1 MKDYKLNAAVVLR
14 RNYAD
19 LPFHA
24 ETDEEIARRVNDR
37 SVTAL
42 ERCEETFTYLL
53 PTSLNAE
60 RRKELEEKRL
70 LSTDAPNT
78 VGGVFYLRDDE
89 FLCLETAG
97 EDHLRI
103 AACDE
108 KAGLLSCLDAAVTLA
123 GKLEDT
129 GKIAQSPQY
138 GYLTA
143 YPSDAGTGMR
153 ASLLLHLPMLTMLKQ
168 LSAAMKMASTGGM
181 ALRILPGGLCL
192 LENRIAM
199 GRDEKAI
206 IEQLE
211 AIAKSICALERS
223 LRWRAKERK
232 DLNVADKGWRAY
244 GLCQYALRMNRQEAL
259 ALWSDLVLGLS
270 IGDLPYGEDEADAMW
285 QIAHLSTDA
294 LTRDS
299 ALHPDAERARR
310 VRNLFHHGGN

>member
-14 RNYAD
+14 RNYEDLAFRAD
-19 LPFHA
+19 
-24 ETDEEIARRVNDR
+24 TDEEIARRINDR

-42 ERCEETFTYLL
+42 ERCEETFTYVL
-53 PTSLNAE
+53 PTTLDAE

-70 LSTDAPNT
+70 LSTDAQNA
-78 VGGVFYLRDDE
+78 VGGAAYLRDDE
-89 FLCLETAG
+89 LLCLETAG
-97 EDHLRI
+97 TDHLRV
-103 AACDE
+103 AAYDE
-108 KAGLLSCLDAAVTLA
+108 KGALIPCLDAALTLT

-129 GKIAQSPQY
+129 GRIAQSAQY
-138 GYLTA
+138 GFLTA

-181 ALRILPGGLCL
+181 TLRILPGGLCL
-192 LENRIAM
+192 LENRITL
-199 GRDEKAI
+199 GRDERDI

-211 AIAKSICALERS
+211 SIAKSICTLERS

-244 GLCQYALRMNRQEAL
+244 GLCQYALRMSRQETL
-259 ALWSDLVLGLS
+259 SLWSDLVLGLS
-270 IGDLPYGEDEADAMW
+270 VGDMPYGEGTADELW
-285 QIAHLSTDA
+285 RLAHLPTEA

-299 ALHPDAERARR
+299 SLHPDVERARR
-310 VRNLFHHGGN
+310 VRQLMNHGGN